1 MEDIRKNTV
10 SVLENL
16 IEINND
22 GNHGYRLAADKI
34 ENPEYKTLFHAY
46 AQQRAQFAA
55 ELEREANLLGRDPDA
70 GLYGQGFSLIQE
82 RKLAID
88 QQFFRQGLSIPE
100 VDGIGRHN
108 NELVPSS
115 LATVSQWPAMR
126 LKRLAA
132 SLIRAS
138 PASCPKVSFTVLRL
152 SSPIRIR
159 ATWVPFR
166 SAWARTCSSR
176 L

>member
-1 MEDIRKNTV
+1 MEDIRKNTL

-70 GLYGQGFSLIQE
+70 GESLLGSLHRGWINIKAAVAGGDSEAILGECQTGDKAAVE
-82 RKLAID
+82 AYEKALKNNLPTNIESVIRKQYAD
-88 QQFFRQGLSIPE
+88 VVEAYNKVKTFKH
-100 VDGIGRHN
+100 V
-108 NELVPSS
+108 
-115 LATVSQWPAMR
+115 
-126 LKRLAA
+126 A
-132 SLIRAS
+132 S
-138 PASCPKVSFTVLRL
+138 
-152 SSPIRIR
+152 
-159 ATWVPFR
+159 
-166 SAWARTCSSR
+166 
-176 L
+176 